1 MGLIKGPLTFSRFRI
16 SGNLPKPFP
25 SFLDQQIK
33 AFAFREI
40 SLGTEEKSAG
50 WTSVENVLDTDFA
63 QAHYANGD
71 YLTFS
76 LRIDRKT
83 IPPSLM
89 KIKVLEAEK
98 NFLTAKKSRQSKQAR
113 EEIRDRVRGE
123 LLNEVHPV
131 PSFFDICWS
140 VSQNWLLFGSLTA
153 KALEEFGELFRKS
166 FQVSLLPWLPWD
178 PSHLDPSLAQKV
190 ASLKDGIFLEPGDQ
204 GEAQSNGQFLGR
216 EFLTWLWYKSEERG
230 GAISVPGIGDVEV
243 AFVRRLVL
251 ESGEG
256 QYSQSVV
263 CQGLHADLIEGK
275 AAIRQGKRIKE
286 ARIQLTR
293 ETEKWEFTLKADRFS
308 FQSVRL
314 PETAKTEQ
322 ESDLPGLIL
331 ERIYLTDAL
340 LNAIDRLFSFF
351 LTKRVS
357 PKWSAEEI
365 PHIKKWAQR

>member
-1 MGLIKGPLTFSRFRI
+1 MGLIKGPLTFSRFHI
-16 SGNLPKPFP
+16 SGHLPKSFH

-40 SLGTEEKSAG
+40 SLGMEEKSAG
-50 WTSVENVLDTDFA
+50 WTSLENILDTDFS

-71 YLTFS
+71 YLTFA

-83 IPPSLM
+83 IPPSLL
-89 KIKVLEAEK
+89 KIKILEAEK
-98 NFLTAKKSRQSKQAR
+98 KFLTAKKSRQSKQAR
-113 EEIRDRVRGE
+113 EEIRDRVRGG
-123 LLNEVHPV
+123 LLNQAHPV

-153 KALEEFGELFRKS
+153 KALEEFGDIFRKS
-166 FQVSLLPWLPWD
+166 FQVPLSPLLPWD
-178 PSHLDPSLAQKV
+178 PAHLDPSLAQKV
-190 ASLKDGIFLEPGDQ
+190 AALKDGIFLEPADKEES
-204 GEAQSNGQFLGR
+204 EANGQFLGR
-216 EFLTWLWYKSEERG
+216 EFLTWLWFKSEERG

-243 AFVRRLVL
+243 SFVRRLVL

-263 CQGLHADLIEGK
+263 CQGWHAELTEGK

-293 ETEKWEFTLKADRFS
+293 ETEKWEFTLKADAFS

-331 ERIYLTDAL
+331 ERIYLTEAL
-340 LNAIDRLFSFF
+340 LKVIDRLFAFF

-357 PKWSAEEI
+357 SKWSSEEI
-365 PHIKKWAQR
+365 PHIKKWVQK